1 MVRWKDGGIPYVAK
15 KITEELRLAGI
26 ECEYIC
32 CNEKGVLKNY
42 LDFIRACLSK
52 KSTIIHSHAL
62 VTSLIACFCRAFN
75 RRLKVLHHIHNDYP
89 YLMQMNNSCLD
100 LAKRFLFF
108 YVFNRSEIVFTV
120 IKSHVERLKSF
131 SMGDKI
137 RYLPN
142 AVDINYCR
150 VHSKERLKEYKSY
163 CACRLDKEKNL
174 YYLIDLVK
182 LLNESGVYLTF
193 HIYGRGVL
201 YEGLRR
207 RIESLGLSDLIYL
220 KGYTNN
226 PSVLPMEY
234 DFYLSASTREG
245 ASISC
250 ITALKAGNALVST
263 RVGDVDE
270 EYIDKKYFIEICGKD
285 VEKDTV
291 KLVGLIKDNN
301 IGQISINGHIFA
313 EKRYATEEFRS
324 ELIKVYRELLEKNI
338 ARSLQL

>member
-1 MVRWKDGGIPYVAK
+1 MSVIQVVRWKDGGIPYVAK

-32 CNEKGVLKNY
+32 CNEKGFLKNH

-62 VTSLIACFCRAFN
+62 VTSLIACFCLAFN

-89 YLMQMNNSCLD
+89 YLMQMNNSFLD

-150 VHSKERLKEYKSY
+150 VHFKDRSKEYKSY

-182 LLNESGVYLTF
+182 LVNESGVYLTF

-270 EYIDKKYFIEICGKD
+270 EYVDKKNFIQISGKNLEKD
-285 VEKDTV
+285 VHKIIFAIEK
-291 KLVGLIKDNN
+291 LSLIDIAK
-301 IGQISINGHIFA
+301 NGHLFSL
-313 EKRYATEEFRS
+313 KRYSS
-324 ELIKVYRELLEKNI
+324 ETFSCVLMDAYKIYLSN
-338 ARSLQL
+338 